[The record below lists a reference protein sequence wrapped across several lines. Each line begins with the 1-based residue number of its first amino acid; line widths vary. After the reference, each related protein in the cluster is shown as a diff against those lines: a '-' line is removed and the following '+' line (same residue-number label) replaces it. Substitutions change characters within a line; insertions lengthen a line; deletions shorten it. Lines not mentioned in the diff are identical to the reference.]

1 MNFYNLLTELSD
13 KHGLPHDVNDFLDD
27 PTRARIND
35 FDELAE
41 ILRERGFFDV
51 EILYYNSAMKYL
63 LANDNS
69 LLNSLELA
77 VDMGYEMQDL
87 NSELLAS
94 LLASEDLQ
102 YQFGKLEKDVNEFL
116 NK

>member
-13 KHGLPHDVNDFLDD
+13 KHGLPHDINDFLDD
-27 PTRARIND
+27 PTRAEIND

-41 ILRERGFFDV
+41 ILRENGFFDV

-69 LLNSLELA
+69 LRDSLELA
-77 VDMGYEMQDL
+77 DDMGYEVKDL

-102 YQFGKLEKDVNEFL
+102 YQFSGLEEEINEFL
-116 NK
+116 NQ